1 MRRGSEFWVVAR
13 TVVGFRRRKYLE
25 DFVLL
30 CFCRGEMQAFV
41 AAAGLRGF
49 FCSPRASGV
58 EHQKSRVCLNKVQ
71 SLEARY
77 WREGGG
83 DRSGAE
89 DGGGDVCKRSTSGRS
104 WHGLSANSPS
114 LRFRRQASSQVR
126 ITGRSYNLVA
136 RYKFSFMRKVSMVE
150 LGWVFLPCPRLIATK
165 PNYAF
170 FGAGCRKVKLC
181 RSF

>member
-1 MRRGSEFWVVAR
+1 
-13 TVVGFRRRKYLE
+13 
-25 DFVLL
+25 
-30 CFCRGEMQAFV
+30 MQAFV
-41 AAAGLRGF
+41 AAAGLRGL

-83 DRSGAE
+83 GRSGVE
-89 DGGGDVCKRSTSGRS
+89 DGRGDVCIRSTSGRS

-126 ITGRSYNLVA
+126 ITVETFNSATTWLHGTNSRS
-136 RYKFSFMRKVSMVE
+136 
-150 LGWVFLPCPRLIATK
+150 
-165 PNYAF
+165 
-170 FGAGCRKVKLC
+170 
-181 RSF
+181 